1 MESVPEFTALP
12 SVNSLILGL
21 FYFSEPLSPLKWGL
35 QQGFEEI
42 LLSELSIVP
51 GTARAGKSPSSPF

>member
-1 MESVPEFTALP
+1 MASVPEFTALP
-12 SVNSLILGL
+12 SVNS
-21 FYFSEPLSPLKWGL
+21 FSEPLSPLKWGS

-51 GTARAGKSPSSPF
+51 GTAHAGKSPSSPF